1 MAEKNYDFRKR
12 LAILHPPRLAS
23 DAEPVQAD
31 ETLIDTGWKI
41 VPLSDAPVIQQV
53 ALDM

>member
-23 DAEPVQAD
+23 DAEPVQHSS
-31 ETLIDTGWKI
+31 TPHGKSFRSPML
-41 VPLSDAPVIQQV
+41 L
-53 ALDM
+53 